1 MDLTTFLIILLLF
14 IIMIV
19 ISLFIDNTRDRI
31 AFYCIM
37 GLACLCVINTYSIVV
52 YYIKLRND
60 PGVQGPPGNKGSK
73 GPKGDPGKCSFS
85 DKCGIEKPREKI
97 LDIAS
102 EMYDIPKQCLD
113 KPTKKACK
121 DSDTFEQA
129 NIINKQIG
137 VLESIAYKTS
147 MTENDFIKKLKVCLN
162 DPDGCS
168 EDLEEAS

>member
-1 MDLTTFLIILLLF
+1 MDLTTFLIILLLV

-19 ISLFIDNTRDRI
+19 ISLFIENTRDRV

-37 GLACLCVINTYSIVV
+37 ALACLCIINTYSIIV

-60 PGVQGPPGNKGSK
+60 PGIQGPPGNKGAK

-85 DKCGIEKPREKI
+85 DKCGIENPRQKI

-102 EMYDIPKQCLD
+102 EMYDIPSNCLD
-113 KPTKKACK
+113 KPTLNKCK
-121 DSDTFEQA
+121 DNDTFEQA

-137 VLESIAYKTS
+137 LLESIAYKTS
-147 MTENDFIKKLKVCLN
+147 MSESDFIKKLKVCLN

-168 EDLEEAS
+168 EDLS

>member
-1 MDLTTFLIILLLF
+1 MDLTTFLIILLLV

-19 ISLFIDNTRDRI
+19 ISLFIENTRDRV

-37 GLACLCVINTYSIVV
+37 GLACLCIINTYSIIV

-60 PGVQGPPGNKGSK
+60 PGVQGPPGNKGAK

-102 EMYDIPKQCLD
+102 EMYNIPVRCLN
-113 KPTKKACK
+113 KPNIKDCK
-121 DSDTFEQA
+121 NNDTFEQA

-137 VLESIAYKTS
+137 LLESIAYKTS
-147 MTENDFIKKLKVCLN
+147 MTESDFIKKLKVCLN

-168 EDLEEAS
+168 EDLS

>member
-1 MDLTTFLIILLLF
+1 MDLTTFLIILLLV

-19 ISLFIDNTRDRI
+19 ISLFIENTRDRV

-37 GLACLCVINTYSIVV
+37 GLACLCIINTYSIIV

-60 PGVQGPPGNKGSK
+60 PGVQGPPGNKGAK

-102 EMYDIPKQCLD
+102 EMYNIPVRCLN
-113 KPTKKACK
+113 KPNIK
-121 DSDTFEQA
+121 DCNDNDTFEQA

-137 VLESIAYKTS
+137 LLESIAYKTS
-147 MTENDFIKKLKVCLN
+147 MTESDFIKKLKVCLN

-168 EDLEEAS
+168 EDLS